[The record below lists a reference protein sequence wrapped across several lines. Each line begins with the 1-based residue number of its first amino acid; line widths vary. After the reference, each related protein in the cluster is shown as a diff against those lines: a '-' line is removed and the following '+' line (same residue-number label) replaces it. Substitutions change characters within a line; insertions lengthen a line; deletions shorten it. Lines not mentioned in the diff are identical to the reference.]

1 MELIN
6 VARIAFAVSLLR
18 MEDDDIS
25 KVKNLDV
32 SIFEDTK

>member
-18 MEDDDIS
+18 MEDDIS